1 MTELEQ
7 QLSKAFQQLST
18 QYALDMKRLADQN
31 LHTQQQLQDLAQQL
45 NEQTKR
51 TEVLMQSLERLNSAL
66 DEV

>member
-45 NEQTKR
+45 NAQTKR